1 MGSTVKY
8 LYLRSR
14 GVDPVDTAYNWKGLN
29 DEEDINLSDYD
40 DGSDDYSSIS
50 RVPGPESLETGHTA
64 DVSASVSPNTIIIVF
79 LCATS
84 IF

>member
-1 MGSTVKY
+1 M
-8 LYLRSR
+8 
-14 GVDPVDTAYNWKGLN
+14 DPVDTAYNWKGLN

-64 DVSASVSPNTIIIVF
+64 DVSALVSPNTIIIVF